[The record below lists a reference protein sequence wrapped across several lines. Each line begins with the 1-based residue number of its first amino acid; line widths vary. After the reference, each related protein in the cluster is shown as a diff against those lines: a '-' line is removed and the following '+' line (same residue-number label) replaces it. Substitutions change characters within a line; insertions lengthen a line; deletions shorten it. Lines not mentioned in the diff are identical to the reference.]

1 MLSLEIPA
9 AIFTLLSVWYATERN
24 IWSWLVGICAVC
36 LFAFIF
42 YKTNLYANF
51 TLQGIFFIQGIA
63 GIIVWY
69 HNREINEKNK
79 YIKTKI
85 EKLSNKERFVYITP
99 VLILYLI
106 VSYFLSKYTNSAIPY
121 IDSLVA
127 TLSLFAN
134 YLLVRRKIE
143 SWWIWILVDVIYVG
157 LFFSQ
162 GLYVSSVLYLV
173 LLIFSIKGF
182 INWNTTLKSYS

>member
-1 MLSLEIPA
+1 M
-9 AIFTLLSVWYATERN
+9 
-24 IWSWLVGICAVC
+24 
-36 LFAFIF
+36 
-42 YKTNLYANF
+42 
-51 TLQGIFFIQGIA
+51 QGIFFIQGIA

-157 LFFSQ
+157 LFISQ
-162 GLYVSSVLYLV
+162 GLYVSSALYLV
-173 LLIFSIKGF
+173 LLIISIKGF
-182 INWNTTLKSYS
+182 INWNITLKSYL

>member
-1 MLSLEIPA
+1 
-9 AIFTLLSVWYATERN
+9 
-24 IWSWLVGICAVC
+24 
-36 LFAFIF
+36 
-42 YKTNLYANF
+42 
-51 TLQGIFFIQGIA
+51 LQGIFFIQGIA

-69 HNREINEKNK
+69 HNRETNEKNK
-79 YIKTKI
+79 YIKTKV
-85 EKLSNKERFVYITP
+85 EKLSNKGRLVYITP

-106 VSYFLSKYTNSAIPY
+106 VSCFLSKYTNSAIPY

-157 LFFSQ
+157 LFISQ
-162 GLYVSSVLYLV
+162 GLYVSLALYLV
-173 LLIFSIKGF
+173 LLIISNKGF
-182 INWNTTLKSYS
+182 INWNITLKSYL